1 MMRTTPSPQTL
12 RMLAAVAMREYSL
25 RHHQGAAL
33 PVQTPAPPAH
43 VVQMCDLPHVA
54 RHVLR
59 FMDKVQLA
67 SAQTLRRETG
77 RESDMLPALGA
88 LMRHRLI
95 EPVHRSYRITP
106 AGTACVSA
114 EPGHAQLRR
123 TVFPLSH

>member
-1 MMRTTPSPQTL
+1 MMRATPSPQTL

-25 RHHQGAAL
+25 RHQRAAL
-33 PVQTPAPPAH
+33 PVQTPAPPAQ

-77 RESDMLPALGA
+77 RDSDMLPALGA
-88 LMRHRLI
+88 LIRFQLI

-114 EPGHAQLRR
+114 EPGHALLRR
-123 TVFPLSH
+123 SASFTH

>member
-1 MMRTTPSPQTL
+1 MMRATPSPQTL
-12 RMLAAVAMREYSL
+12 RMLAAVAMREYSQ
-25 RHHQGAAL
+25 RHQRAAL
-33 PVQTPAPPAH
+33 PVQTLAPPAH

-67 SAQTLRRETG
+67 SAQTLRREICQD
-77 RESDMLPALGA
+77 SDMLPALGA
-88 LMRHRLI
+88 LIRFQLI

-106 AGTACVSA
+106 AGIACVSA

-123 TVFPLSH
+123 TTFTH